1 METDMAAEGKKK
13 KSIEENFSELDSIL
27 EDMDREDCPLEKSFE
42 LYERGIKL
50 VKELNDSIEKV
61 EEKLKIIGEE
71 APDTEE

>member
-1 METDMAAEGKKK
+1 MAAEGKKK